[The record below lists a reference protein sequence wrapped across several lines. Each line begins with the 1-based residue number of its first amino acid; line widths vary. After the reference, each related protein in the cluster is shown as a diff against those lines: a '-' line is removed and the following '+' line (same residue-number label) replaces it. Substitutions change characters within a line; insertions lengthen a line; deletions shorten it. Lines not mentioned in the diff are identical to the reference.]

1 MLTTTNHDRDS
12 AGLTYIYPVLSR
24 RSGGL
29 SIGINLN
36 INNAC
41 NWRCIYCQVPDL
53 IRGAAPQVNFE
64 LLSRELRRFLADV
77 IHGDFYVR
85 EEVPDEMRIIRDIA
99 ISGNGEPTTSTEFNL
114 VVNTIEMVLKEYGLL
129 GDIKCVLISNGS
141 MIERNVVQKGLRKL
155 AKMKG
160 EVWFKI
166 DSATPAG
173 MALINNTRGGT
184 VSTLNRLKFT
194 AALCPTW
201 IQSCFFSYKGRK
213 PAAAEIEAYL
223 KLLEA
228 VEKKNIPI
236 RGVMLYG
243 VARESFQ
250 PEAKHIKPLPEKWF
264 EDLAVKMNRFG
275 FDIRIT
281 P

>member
-12 AGLTYIYPVLSR
+12 AGLTYVYPVLSR

-64 LLSRELRRFLADV
+64 LLSSELRRFLADV
-77 IHGDFYVR
+77 IHGDFYDR
-85 EEVPDEMRIIRDIA
+85 EEVPDEMRTIKDIA

-114 VVNTIEMVLKEYGLL
+114 VVNTIEMILKEYGLL

-141 MIERNVVQKGLRKL
+141 MVERTVVQKGLRKL
-155 AKMKG
+155 AKMNG
-160 EVWFKI
+160 ETWFKI

-184 VSTLNRLKFT
+184 VSTLNRLKL
-194 AALCPTW
+194 AASLCPTW

-213 PAAAEIEAYL
+213 PAAAEIETYL

-250 PEAKHIKPLPEKWF
+250 PEAKHIKPLPDKWF

>member
-1 MLTTTNHDRDS
+1 MLTINDHDRDK
-12 AGLTYIYPVLSR
+12 AGLTYVYPVLSR

-53 IRGAAPQVNFE
+53 IRGAAPQVNFD
-64 LLSRELRRFLADV
+64 LFGRELRRFLADV
-77 IHGDFYVR
+77 IHGDFYDR
-85 EEVPDEMRIIRDIA
+85 EEVPDEMRIIKDIA
-99 ISGNGEPTTSTEFNL
+99 ISGNGEPTTSGEFNQ
-114 VVNTIEMVLKEYGLL
+114 VVNSIEMILKEYGLL
-129 GDIKCVLISNGS
+129 GDIKCVLITNGS
-141 MIERNVVQKGLRKL
+141 MIERDVVQKGLRKL
-155 AKMKG
+155 NKING

-166 DSATPAG
+166 DSATPSG

-184 VSTLNRLKFT
+184 VSILNRLQVA

-201 IQSCFFSYKGRK
+201 IQSCFFSYKNRK

-223 KLLEA
+223 KLMDA

-236 RGVMLYG
+236 KGVMLYG
-243 VARESFQ
+243 VARDSLQ
-250 PEAKHIKPLPEKWF
+250 PEAKYISSLPESWF
-264 EDLAVKMNRFG
+264 EELAVKMNRYG
-275 FDIRIT
+275 FDLRIT